1 MCKVSVL
8 MPVYNAEK
16 YLAEA
21 INSIISQTFRDWE
34 LLIINDG
41 STDSSLSIINGFSD
55 SRVRVI
61 NNESNIGLIK
71 TLNKGIGLCNGQ
83 YIARMDADDISM
95 PNRLALQVNFL
106 DGNEDYILCGTNA
119 DVIDSDGKI
128 TGKIVNPSKSTFLQI
143 SLLFTN
149 PFIHPSMMIRRNIL
163 TVNFFDEN
171 AIHVEDYELWTRL
184 ASQGQIANLELP
196 LLQYRWHETNVS
208 VKHSAMQ
215 ETAKNKIISKQLA
228 KLDICPTEQELYWHR
243 ATFQIYSLGK
253 EISIQNRNIFTE
265 VNNWFSTLKK
275 QNRKLNLYPQADFEA
290 FLWSRWIV
298 LSVSQK
304 KVIKACFPKFITF
317 SLRTIIKVLQLLIYL
332 RKK

>member
-41 STDSSLSIINGFSD
+41 STDSSLSIINSFTD
-55 SRVRVI
+55 SRIRVI
-61 NNESNIGLIK
+61 NNETNLGLIK
-71 TLNKGIGLCNGQ
+71 TLNKGIGLCKGQ

-95 PNRLALQVNFL
+95 PNRLALQVDFM
-106 DGNEDYILCGTNA
+106 DRNEDYILCGTNA
-119 DVIDSDGKI
+119 DVINSDGKI
-128 TGKIVNPSKSTFLQI
+128 TGKIVNPTKNILLQI

-149 PFIHPSMMIRRNIL
+149 PFIHPSMMIRRDIL
-163 TVNFFDEN
+163 MANFFDEN

-184 ASQGQIANLELP
+184 ADQGQVANLELP

-208 VKHSAMQ
+208 VKHSEIQ
-215 ETAKNKIISKQLA
+215 EAAKNKIISKQLA

-243 ATFQIYSLGK
+243 TTFQIYSLGK
-253 EISIQNRNIFTE
+253 ETSTQNQNIFEE

-275 QNRKLNLYPQADFEA
+275 QNRKLSLYPQADFEA

-304 KVIKACFPKFITF
+304 KVIKVCFPKFITF